1 MTTCSSQLQESLYHD
16 LGTSMF
22 FQQRRWFMGHGAWPS
37 PVDLESEG
45 ASRMGRYVPAW
56 IWDKRRSSTYSCEG
70 FRLRETVVRRKSG
83 EPNLGQQRK
92 QHFFHET
99 TREQRSRRD
108 NWTTRVQIALRVF
121 FIHMKF
127 RICLPPGGAPKGAGD
142 IEIKQVRNH
151 FKPNNLKS
159 KTPNMNPIDYISPP
173 LSVDRPTF

>member
-1 MTTCSSQLQESLYHD
+1 MYKTIY
-16 LGTSMF
+16 
-22 FQQRRWFMGHGAWPS
+22 
-37 PVDLESEG
+37 
-45 ASRMGRYVPAW
+45 
-56 IWDKRRSSTYSCEG
+56 EG

-92 QHFFHET
+92 QRFFHET
-99 TREQRSRRD
+99 TREQRSRRE

-127 RICLPPGGAPKGAGD
+127 RIFEPPEGAPKGAGD
-142 IEIKQVRNH
+142 MDIKQVRNH

-159 KTPNMNPIDYISPP
+159 KMPNINPIDYISPP